1 MKVTLVMPARNEAE
15 TIAGVIAEVREYFE
29 GVVIVVDNGSTD
41 STAQLARDAGA
52 LVALEPRAG
61 YGRACEAGIA
71 AAATDTSLFVFM
83 DADGSDC
90 PGDIPALLLA
100 IDEGADLALGERKG
114 AGVEKGSIAPVARF
128 GNRLSGLLIDAIW
141 GRRIHDL
148 SPLKAVRADALRK
161 LDMQQQT
168 YGWTVEM
175 LAKAA
180 RDGLHIVEVEVGYRH
195 RAGGQSKVSGNLG
208 ASIKAGY
215 RILRT
220 IGWVAAS
227 SFRRPSAPV
236 LMGGASGLA
245 LLAVLSAWL
254 WVQAPSSSGVLV
266 ATWLVAWPV
275 LLLTVGAGIVVSALS
290 GRKRTDAR
298 APY

>member
-15 TIAGVIAEVREYFE
+15 TIARVIAEVREYFD
-29 GVVIVVDNGSTD
+29 GAIIVVDNGSTD
-41 STAQLARDAGA
+41 STAQLAREAGA
-52 LVALEPRAG
+52 LVAPEPRAG

-71 AAATDTSLFVFM
+71 AAATDTSVFLFM
-83 DADGSDC
+83 DADGSDR

-114 AGVEKGSIAPVARF
+114 TGVEKGSIAPAARF
-128 GNRLSGLLIDAIW
+128 GNRLSGLLIGAIW
-141 GRRIHDL
+141 GHRIHDL

-161 LDMQQQT
+161 LDLQQKT

-180 RDGLHIVEVEVGYRH
+180 RDGLQIAEVEVGYRH

-208 ASIKAGY
+208 ASVKAGY

-220 IGWVAAS
+220 IAAVAAS
-227 SFRRPSAPV
+227 GFHRPSAPILV
-236 LMGGASGLA
+236 GGASGLG
-245 LLAVLSAWL
+245 LLAVFSAWL
-254 WVQAPSSSGVLV
+254 WLQAPSSSGVRV
-266 ATWLVAWPV
+266 ATWLIAWPV
-275 LLLTVGAGIVVSALS
+275 LLLTVGVGIVMSAVSR
-290 GRKRTDAR
+290 RKQRAAR
-298 APY
+298 AL